1 MQRRTL
7 LWTAAAAAAA
17 IALLAW
23 AFAPRPIEVEAA
35 RAAVGRFE
43 LTVDEDGRTRLP
55 DRYVV
60 SAPLAGRL
68 ARITLREGDAV
79 AAGDLLATLTPALAP
94 MLDERSVREA
104 QARVGTAEAALA
116 RAGVRIERARVGI
129 EQARVEL
136 QRSEKLARDG
146 FVAPTKLDA
155 DRLAQEAAQKEH
167 DTAVQERHV
176 AEHEL
181 EQARAVLTALRQPA
195 AGAGTPG
202 AAATARGFAVRA
214 PVAGQVLRVVQPSE
228 ATVNA
233 GAPLVELGD
242 LARLEVLA
250 ELLTTDALRV
260 AAGTRVRIERWGGLG
275 VLEGRVRRIEP
286 AAFTKVSAL
295 GVEEQRV
302 NVLIELASPREQW
315 RALGDG
321 YRVGVR
327 LVVLAE
333 ERALQVPASAVFP
346 LPEALAKTADGAAG
360 GAAAIGGAG
369 SAAGTAMATF
379 VIADG
384 RARLTRV
391 HLRARNG
398 SMAWVAGGLADGA
411 RVIVYPNATVRDG
424 VRVRERRV

>member
-1 MQRRTL
+1 MKRRNLVLTGV
-7 LWTAAAAAAA
+7 AAATA

-23 AFAPRPIEVEAA
+23 AFSPRPVEVEATS
-35 RAAVGRFE
+35 AATGRFE

-55 DRYVV
+55 DRYIV

-68 ARITLREGDAV
+68 ARITLREGDTV
-79 AAGDLLATLTPALAP
+79 AAGDPVATLTPALAP
-94 MLDERSVREA
+94 MLDERTVREA
-104 QARVGTAEAALA
+104 RARAAAAEAALA
-116 RAGVRIERARVGI
+116 RASVRIERARVGI

-136 QRSEKLARDG
+136 QRSEKLAREG

-195 AGAGTPG
+195 G
-202 AAATARGFAVRA
+202 AAPARGFAVRA
-214 PVAGQVLRVVQPSE
+214 PVAGQVLRVVQASE
-228 ATVNA
+228 SMVNA
-233 GAPLVELGD
+233 GAPLIELGD
-242 LARLEVLA
+242 LTRLEVLA
-250 ELLTTDALRV
+250 ELLTTDAMRV
-260 AAGTRVRIERWGGLG
+260 AAGTRVRIERWGGPG
-275 VLEGRVRRIEP
+275 TLEGRVRRIEP

-302 NVLIELASPREQW
+302 NVLIELVSPREQW

-321 YRVGVR
+321 YRVSVR

-346 LPEALAKTADGAAG
+346 LPEAANTRPADAAAGGGDGAASPM
-360 GAAAIGGAG
+360 GA
-369 SAAGTAMATF
+369 F

-384 RARLTRV
+384 RARLAPV
-391 HLRARNG
+391 NLRARNG
-398 SMAWVAGGLADGA
+398 AMAWVASGLADGQ
-411 RVIVYPNATVRDG
+411 RVIVYPSASVRDG